1 MEEMDLNS
9 EEFLEFA
16 EEAEIES
23 DTEAYE
29 APDSQNNIEPSNSGK
44 LKKFKTQRK
53 RLSEKRGRHKKKIR
67 KLDYVARHDA
77 REEHDLQFQYGYSVE

>member
-1 MEEMDLNS
+1 MLSNHQCDEEEEEIFMEEMDLNS

-29 APDSQNNIEPSNSGK
+29 APDS
-44 LKKFKTQRK
+44 
-53 RLSEKRGRHKKKIR
+53 
-67 KLDYVARHDA
+67 
-77 REEHDLQFQYGYSVE
+77 